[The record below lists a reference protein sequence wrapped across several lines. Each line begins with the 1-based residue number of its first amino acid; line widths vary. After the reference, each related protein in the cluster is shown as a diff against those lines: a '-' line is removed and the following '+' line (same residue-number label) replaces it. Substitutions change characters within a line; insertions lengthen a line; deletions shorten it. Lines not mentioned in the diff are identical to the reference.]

1 MIDARERDSYDV
13 LQTSKCHSMPFFYP
27 VPLRPVLHRL
37 IERWSSTELRQSLTT
52 GCLFLLLSFL
62 TTIVVNVI
70 LPMFMM
76 RKSPSS
82 ILLPSSPS
90 SSLSLLPS
98 RHVFS
103 SSNSLQ
109 QKQQHDLQA
118 ASRDQQR
125 KYTKDPLKRKN
136 VSSGK
141 SIPSSLFDQGEDD
154 CCFFVLDL
162 RQEAETA
169 LHLALRLIAA
179 DKIEKARKVFEH
191 ALTLDPSNAEI
202 LVEYGLFLEY
212 HHRDWIRAEHLYTR
226 ALAKQPSNSRALEM
240 KKRTLPLVEEI
251 DQKHFAIIDN
261 LLKELYRIPETNAY
275 LRRAKRDAYYLH
287 IYHSNAIEGNTLN
300 IRETR
305 YIVETRM
312 AVPGKSLIEQ
322 QEVLG
327 LDLALQYVNC
337 TLVNRLG
344 SITQEDILEVH
355 RRVLGFVDPVEA
367 GQLRQHQVYVGSFVP
382 PAAAEVPDYLD
393 DFLKWLNSL
402 EDTRDLHAIELAA
415 IAHYKF
421 VYIHPFIDG
430 NGRTGRLLMN
440 LILMRSGFPPVIIRK
455 SERLSYYAHLDQAND
470 GDVRPLIRFIAK
482 CTERTLTEF
491 IHQSQPTRST
501 GQELSLTE
509 DDDDSVR
516 DFIDERV
523 IMLE

>member
-1 MIDARERDSYDV
+1 M
-13 LQTSKCHSMPFFYP
+13 
-27 VPLRPVLHRL
+27 
-37 IERWSSTELRQSLTT
+37 
-52 GCLFLLLSFL
+52 
-62 TTIVVNVI
+62 
-70 LPMFMM
+70 
-76 RKSPSS
+76 
-82 ILLPSSPS
+82 
-90 SSLSLLPS
+90 
-98 RHVFS
+98 
-103 SSNSLQ
+103 
-109 QKQQHDLQA
+109 
-118 ASRDQQR
+118 
-125 KYTKDPLKRKN
+125 
-136 VSSGK
+136 
-141 SIPSSLFDQGEDD
+141 
-154 CCFFVLDL
+154 
-162 RQEAETA
+162 
-169 LHLALRLIAA
+169 HLALRLIGE
-179 DKIEKARKVFEH
+179 DKFDKARKVFEH
-191 ALTLDPSNAEI
+191 ALTLDPHNAELLI
-202 LVEYGLFLEY
+202 EYGLLLES
-212 HHRDWIRAEHLYTR
+212 HQQDLIRAEHLYTR
-226 ALAKQPSNSRALEM
+226 ALFRQPSHSRALEM

-251 DQKHFAIIDN
+251 DQKHFTYIDG
-261 LLKELYRIPETNAY
+261 LRIELYRIPENNPY

-312 AVPGKSLIEQ
+312 AVPGKSLVEQ

-344 SITQEDILEVH
+344 SITREDILEIH

-382 PAAAEVPDYLD
+382 PAAAEVPEFLD
-393 DFLKWLNSL
+393 DFLLWLNSL

-455 SERLSYYAHLDQAND
+455 SERLTYYSHLDQAND

-491 IHQSQPTRST
+491 IHFAQPTRSN
-501 GQELSLTE
+501 GQELSLKDNANANGDDE
-509 DDDDSVR
+509 DESSLIED
-516 DFIDERV
+516 RV
-523 IMLE
+523 ILLE

>member
-1 MIDARERDSYDV
+1 
-13 LQTSKCHSMPFFYP
+13 MPFFNP
-27 VPLRPVLHRL
+27 VTRRPVFHRL
-37 IERWSSTELRQSLTT
+37 IERWCSIEFRQSLTT
-52 GCLFLLLSFL
+52 GCLFLLLSFF
-62 TTIVVNVI
+62 TTIVVNII
-70 LPMFMM
+70 LPMFII

-82 ILLPSSPS
+82 TLLSSSPPSSPS
-90 SSLSLLPS
+90 SSLSLLPA
-98 RHVFS
+98 RHVFFP
-103 SSNSLQ
+103 SNSPQ
-109 QKQQHDLQA
+109 QKQAHDLQA
-118 ASRDQQR
+118 SPPDRQQEQPR
-125 KYTKDPLKRKN
+125 KYTRDPSKRKN
-136 VSSGK
+136 VSCGK
-141 SIPSSLFDQGEDD
+141 PISFLCLIKEKKFLFI
-154 CCFFVLDL
+154 LDL

-169 LHLALRLIAA
+169 LHLALRLVAS

-191 ALTLDPSNAEI
+191 ALTLDPYNAEI

-212 HHRDWIRAEHLYTR
+212 HHRDLIRAEHLYTR
-226 ALAKQPSNSRALEM
+226 ALTKQPSNPRALEM

-261 LLKELYRIPETNAY
+261 LLNELYRIPETNSY
-275 LRRAKRDAYYLH
+275 LRRAKRDAYYQH

-300 IRETR
+300 LRETR

-344 SITQEDILEVH
+344 SITQEDILEIH

-382 PAAAEVPDYLD
+382 PAASEVPEYLD

-491 IHQSQPTRST
+491 IHHSQPSRSN
-501 GQELSLTE
+501 GQELSLTDE
-509 DDDDSVR
+509 DDDDGR
-516 DFIDERV
+516 TLIDERV
-523 IMLE
+523 ILLE